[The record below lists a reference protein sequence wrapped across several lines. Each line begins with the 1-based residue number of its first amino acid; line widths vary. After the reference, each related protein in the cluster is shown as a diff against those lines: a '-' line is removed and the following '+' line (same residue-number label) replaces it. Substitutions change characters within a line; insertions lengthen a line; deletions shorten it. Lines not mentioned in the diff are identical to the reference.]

1 MPHNSDDQPKVEAP
15 RGPVYV
21 YVEEV
26 SKFLVE
32 EIQTVEITDDHA
44 F

>member
-26 SKFLVE
+26 SNFLVE
-32 EIQTVEITDDHA
+32 EIQMVEITYDHPC
-44 F
+44 